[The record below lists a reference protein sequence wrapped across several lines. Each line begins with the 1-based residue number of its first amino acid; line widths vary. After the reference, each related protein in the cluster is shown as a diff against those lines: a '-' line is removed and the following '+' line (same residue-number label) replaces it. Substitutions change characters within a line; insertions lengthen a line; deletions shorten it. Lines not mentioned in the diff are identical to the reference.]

1 MSSALGHRVCAHMR
15 WLCPL
20 CDIPVQSLLSR
31 SMGRCQRDQG
41 PQPQHSYLVIDCHL
55 GVGITLVES
64 FHLTEQVGVWQIH
77 HPELHRAGVGQGSK
91 LELSGGSTNST
102 TSKTCSHLGQNQSN
116 TQTFTE
122 LLFSPSPNQ
131 SFVCLNC
138 HYQQPPP
145 GKPGGRR
152 EFLSTPTPSSR
163 KKSDLDYSFHTIS
176 N

>member
-91 LELSGGSTNST
+91 LELSGGAQTAQHQKLAHTLTKTRATPRHLQNCYFPLPQTRALSASTATIN
-102 TSKTCSHLGQNQSN
+102 SHLLANQGEEGN
-116 TQTFTE
+116 F
-122 LLFSPSPNQ
+122 
-131 SFVCLNC
+131 
-138 HYQQPPP
+138 
-145 GKPGGRR
+145 
-152 EFLSTPTPSSR
+152 
-163 KKSDLDYSFHTIS
+163 
-176 N
+176 